1 MSRHASSGT
10 NEGALVVIFGAVI
23 GLIIAA
29 YLYITPLTGITGSV
43 GAILVIASSA
53 LLILDGVMLLGAVTP
68 GSRGLWLT
76 LGFLGA
82 LGTLAAAWFLHAM
95 VLMAAM
101 VVVIVGLVMALARP
115 PSASAAASR

>member
-10 NEGALVVIFGAVI
+10 TEGALVVIFGAII

-29 YLYITPLTGITGSV
+29 YLYITPLTGITGSF
-43 GAILVIASSA
+43 GAILVIVSSA

-68 GSRGLWLT
+68 GSRGVWLT

-82 LGTLAAAWFLHAM
+82 LGTLAAAWFLHAFF
-95 VLMAAM
+95 LMAAM
-101 VVVIVGLVMALARP
+101 VVVLVGLVMALARP
-115 PSASAAASR
+115 PYATAAASR